1 MRALVRAV
9 SLVLLGLSASIAAA
23 QGPARPDGANP
34 RRAVLEE
41 RLRERMA
48 EVVKK
53 RLALTDAQMS
63 QLQTTNRQ
71 FEGQRTALLTRERDV
86 RRELRQQIL
95 STNANQDRV
104 ARLLDQVMMLERQ
117 RLDIQQNEQREL
129 AKFLTPVQRVKLFGL
144 QNDMRKRMQE
154 MRNRKPRKGVSGN

>member
-129 AKFLTPVQRVKLFGL
+129 AKFLTPVQRAKLFGL